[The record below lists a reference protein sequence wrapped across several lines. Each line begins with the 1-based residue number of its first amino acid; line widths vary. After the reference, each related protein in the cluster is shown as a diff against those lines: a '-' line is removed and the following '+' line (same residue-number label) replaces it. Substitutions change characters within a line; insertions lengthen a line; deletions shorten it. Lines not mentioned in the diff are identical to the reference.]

1 MWVASAT
8 KAESSAR
15 VLPRLALTVPM
26 ETKLRQLLPQSRGGL
41 LFELNPNPLADN
53 LGEIKQVGI
62 DGVQQ
67 GQNLVGG
74 MVRFFFRAS
83 VSIGRRLSCFGA
95 SGVCACGTTSFDS

>member
-1 MWVASAT
+1 
-8 KAESSAR
+8 
-15 VLPRLALTVPM
+15 M

-74 MVRFFFRAS
+74 HGAVFLPRLGINRQTRVNALRLRRA
-83 VSIGRRLSCFGA
+83 GRLLGSLR
-95 SGVCACGTTSFDS
+95 